1 MFPELPEARM
11 EMRRLI
17 ALVLLCSANQ
27 MYSQVQIRGAKNL
40 ISG

>member
-17 ALVLLCSANQ
+17 ALSPLWPEKDQAE
-27 MYSQVQIRGAKNL
+27 A
-40 ISG
+40 